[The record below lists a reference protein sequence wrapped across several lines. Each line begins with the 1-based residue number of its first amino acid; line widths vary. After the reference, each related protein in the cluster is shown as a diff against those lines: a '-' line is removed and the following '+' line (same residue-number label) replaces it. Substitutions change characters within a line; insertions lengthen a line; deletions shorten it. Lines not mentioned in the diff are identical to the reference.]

1 MQRLQR
7 EGVNESD
14 ESPDRSS
21 AMQGEQQQEAED
33 DRESAP
39 DGASAMKKSVGERD
53 GIDNQS
59 GLFDMDGPQSAQQ
72 DKQ

>member
-1 MQRLQR
+1 MMQR

-21 AMQGEQQQEAED
+21 AMQGEAQQVED
-33 DRESAP
+33 GRDSAP

-53 GIDNQS
+53 GIDN
-59 GLFDMDGPQSAQQ
+59 
-72 DKQ
+72 